1 MNLAVDTCN
10 DDDNVGLSCLARV
23 THSCAKAWQ
32 AGTCVSAL
40 SALYVYS
47 VHKLM
52 QCTSTWAVSLQVP
65 VVVLAVCRLHEL
77 PWLFQQPYCSRVSGA
92 GCVAPAIVE
101 CILALH
107 CTVDCV
113 GRLGCTVDCVGRLGC
128 RSTIGRK
135 ANKAFCVSQTAQDGL
150 GDLFE
155 CCLVILLLS
164 GWLFPKS
171 AGAGACRYCHWD
183 CDDGSGQQ
191 SFCCVRCCSAVYQSR
206 PRQVRGCS

>member
-1 MNLAVDTCN
+1 MLLWFPTSCDVGFEGRNWHRLSSVLGHWSPSGVLLVIHQGRFAAICAMNLALNTCN
-10 DDDNVGLSCLARV
+10 DNDNVGFSCLARV

-32 AGTCVSAL
+32 ASACVSAL

-92 GCVAPAIVE
+92 GCVAPAIVR
-101 CILALH
+101 CILAVH

-113 GRLGCTVDCVGRLGC
+113 GRLGCTVDCVGRLGR
-128 RSTIGRK
+128 RST
-135 ANKAFCVSQTAQDGL
+135 
-150 GDLFE
+150 
-155 CCLVILLLS
+155 
-164 GWLFPKS
+164 
-171 AGAGACRYCHWD
+171 
-183 CDDGSGQQ
+183 
-191 SFCCVRCCSAVYQSR
+191 
-206 PRQVRGCS
+206 